1 MIKKVS
7 KRITIIIAIMLIGG
21 LGGIIADRYFFP
33 YLSTTD
39 YFKKHDFLKR
49 ASEEVTVINKT
60 EQVFVKEDTSIS
72 KISSQ
77 ASSAVVSIISYPATD
92 AKMAV
97 KKSSNGA
104 AVKYGTGLI
113 ITSDGLIV
121 TYADAINMGTSKY
134 KVVTHEGN
142 SYDAEISSTDTYS
155 NLVFLKIDAS
165 NLAVASFGNSADI
178 NPGEKIIAIGAGA
191 ANTQYE
197 YASGLVSKFNAGYN
211 LSGQAVSS
219 SEKLEGV
226 FESDLVL
233 NSDYIGGPIIDYAGH
248 VSGIIGVNQISN
260 GQKFFEIPSNKVGLV
275 IDRAIKKET
284 NYPTLGIYYM
294 PLTQNYALANNLSN
308 TKGALIFS
316 ASGQVGLAIIAG
328 SPAQKVGLQLNDI
341 ITKVNDQEIDENN
354 TLPDL
359 MYRYSKGDTVEL
371 TVLRAGAEMKI
382 SVQL

>member
-1 MIKKVS
+1 
-7 KRITIIIAIMLIGG
+7 
-21 LGGIIADRYFFP
+21 
-33 YLSTTD
+33 
-39 YFKKHDFLKR
+39 
-49 ASEEVTVINKT
+49 
-60 EQVFVKEDTSIS
+60 
-72 KISSQ
+72 
-77 ASSAVVSIISYPATD
+77 VSIISYPATD
-92 AKMAV
+92 AKLAV
-97 KKSSNGA
+97 KKSSVG

-113 ITSDGLIV
+113 VTSDGLIV
-121 TYADAINMGTSKY
+121 TYADAINAGTSKY
-134 KVVTHEGN
+134 KVVTHDGN
-142 SYDAEISSTDTYS
+142 SYNAEVSSTDTYS

-191 ANTQYE
+191 ANAQYE
-197 YASGLVSKFNAGYN
+197 YASGLVSKFDAGYN

-233 NSDYIGGPIIDYAGH
+233 NGDYIGGPIIDYAGN
-248 VSGIIGVNQISN
+248 VIGIIGINQMSN
-260 GQKFFEIPSNKVGLV
+260 GQKFFEIPSNKVGIV

-284 NYPTLGIYYM
+284 SSDPTLGIYYV

-341 ITKVNDQEIDENN
+341 IAKVNDQEINENN

-359 MYRYSKGDTVEL
+359 LYQYKKGDTVEL
-371 TVLRAGAEMKI
+371 TVLRSGAEMKF